1 MSNSK
6 FLTLSDFSFI
16 YVSFVEIE
24 QVCTASHGSG
34 SRFKRGFDSVQ
45 SIAGYNKQIPTER
58 ARERDLEFHLAELTK
73 I

>member
-1 MSNSK
+1 MGQGAGSK
-6 FLTLSDFSFI
+6 
-16 YVSFVEIE
+16 ER
-24 QVCTASHGSG
+24 GS
-34 SRFKRGFDSVQ
+34 DSVQ